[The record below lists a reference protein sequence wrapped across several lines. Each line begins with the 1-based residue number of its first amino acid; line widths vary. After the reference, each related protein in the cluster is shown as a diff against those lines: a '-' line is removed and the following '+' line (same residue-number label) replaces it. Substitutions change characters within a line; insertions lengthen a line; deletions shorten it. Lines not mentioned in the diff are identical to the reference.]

1 MPTSLWTTWLHTAA
15 AAPETLALAEA
26 REGGETWTRRDLTLR
41 AEALA
46 AAAPAALAPGATVAF
61 REPNGLRW
69 LAMFLALQQR
79 GTVALPLD
87 VALPPAHCAA
97 AAVRLGAH
105 WLWDADA
112 AGESWQDL
120 DPAAPPAPAQADYC
134 LVKTTSGSTGQ
145 PRPLRFTSANM
156 LADGRQIAATMAIG
170 PADRNL
176 GAIPFGH
183 SYGLGNLVLPLI
195 AQGTALVCST
205 EILPDAL
212 AAQIERHRATVLPS
226 VPAVLRALAESSVEG
241 GRLRTLRRVIS
252 AGAPLRPETAAAFL
266 ARFGVPVG
274 NFYGSSETGGICFDR
289 TGEAARAGGGVGR
302 PLEGVEVRLDEDGRV
317 TVRGAAV
324 VAPGEHTLADL
335 GAWNERGELVL
346 TGRATALANIGGKKV
361 APAEIERALR
371 ALDGVTDAWVGVQTR
386 AAGGED
392 FLLAAV
398 ETARPSEEVRR
409 ALAERLPAW
418 QVPRQWWVAPRLPR
432 TERGKLDRRELEA
445 RCAEP
450 NPANRR

>member
-15 AAPETLALAEA
+15 AGPDRLALIEA
-26 REGGETWTRRDLTLR
+26 REGGVTCTRQGLTAQ

-46 AAAPAALAPGATVAF
+46 ATAPDALATGSTVAF
-61 REPNGLRW
+61 CERNGVRW
-69 LAMFLALQQR
+69 LAMFLALQRR
-79 GTVALPLD
+79 GAVALPLD
-87 VALPPAHCAA
+87 AALPPAQR
-97 AAVRLGAH
+97 AAVAVELGAH
-105 WLWDADA
+105 WIWDADA
-112 AGESWQDL
+112 AGGNWQPL
-120 DPAAPPAPAQADYC
+120 DSAVPPAGEAADFC

-145 PRPLRFTSANM
+145 PKPLLFTSANM
-156 LADGRQIAATMAIG
+156 LADGRQIAATMDFG
-170 PADRNL
+170 PEDRNL

-183 SYGLGNLVLPLI
+183 SYGLGNLVLPLV

-212 AAQIERHRATVLPS
+212 AAQIERHGATVLPS
-226 VPAVLRALAESSVEG
+226 VPAVLRALAESSVEAA
-241 GRLRTLRRVIS
+241 RLRTLRRVIS
-252 AGAPLRPETAAAFL
+252 AGAPLRPETAASFL
-266 ARFGVPVG
+266 ARFGVPIG

-289 TGEAARAGGGVGR
+289 TGKATMTGGSVGQT
-302 PLEGVEVRLDEDGRV
+302 LEGVEVRLDEDGRV
-317 TVRGAAV
+317 TVRSAAV

-335 GAWNERGELVL
+335 GAWNGRGELVL
-346 TGRATALANIGGKKV
+346 TGRATPWANIGGKKV
-361 APAEIERALR
+361 SPAEIERALR

-398 ETARPSEEVRR
+398 ETTRTGDEVRR

-418 QVPRQWWVAPRLPR
+418 QMPRQWWVAASLPR

-445 RCAEP
+445 RCASG
-450 NPANRR
+450 R

>member
-1 MPTSLWTTWLHTAA
+1 MPTSLWITWLRTAA
-15 AAPETLALAEA
+15 SAPDAPALIET
-26 REGGETWTRRDLTLR
+26 RPGGETCTRAGLTAR

-46 AAAPAALAPGATVAF
+46 AVAPATLAPGETVAF
-61 REPNGLRW
+61 CEPNGSRW
-69 LAMFLALQQR
+69 VAVFLALQQR
-79 GTVALPLD
+79 GAVALPLD
-87 VALPPAHCAA
+87 VALPPAQRADAA
-97 AAVRLGAH
+97 ARLGAH
-105 WLWDADA
+105 WLWEVDL
-112 AGESWQDL
+112 AGQNWQPL
-120 DPAAPPAPAQADYC
+120 DPGVPPSPAEADHC

-145 PRPLRFTSANM
+145 PKPLLFTSANM
-156 LADGRQIAATMAIG
+156 LADGRQVAATMGVG

-183 SYGLGNLVLPLI
+183 SYGLGNLVLPLL

-212 AAQIERHRATVLPS
+212 AEQIERHQATVLPS

-241 GRLRTLRRVIS
+241 KRLRSLRRVIS
-252 AGAPLRPETAAAFL
+252 AGAPLRPETASAFL
-266 ARFGVPVG
+266 ARFGVPVS

-289 TGEAARAGGGVGR
+289 AGSGALIGGSVGR
-302 PLEGVEVRLDEDGRV
+302 PLEGVEVRLDGEGRV

-346 TGRATALANIGGKKV
+346 TGRATPLANIGGKKV
-361 APAEIERALR
+361 SPAEIERALR

-386 AAGGED
+386 AGGGED

-398 ETARPSEEVRR
+398 ETARTGEEVRQ

-418 QVPRQWWVAPRLPR
+418 QMPRQWWVSLRLPR

-445 RCAEP
+445 RCGGK
-450 NPANRR
+450 

>member
-1 MPTSLWTTWLHTAA
+1 MATSLWTTWLRTASSG
-15 AAPETLALAEA
+15 PQVLALAEA
-26 REGGETWTRRDLTLR
+26 REGGETWTRRDLTAR
-41 AEALA
+41 AQALA
-46 AAAPAALAPGATVAF
+46 ATAPAALATGAVVAF
-61 REPNGLRW
+61 CEPNGLRW
-69 LAMFLALQQR
+69 PAMFLALQQR
-79 GTVALPLD
+79 GAVALPLD
-87 VALPPAHCAA
+87 VALPPAQRAA
-97 AAVRLGAH
+97 AAARLGVH
-105 WLWDADA
+105 WFWEAGA
-112 AGESWQDL
+112 AGGNWQPLDL
-120 DPAAPPAPAQADYC
+120 ETPPAPEEADYC

-145 PRPLRFTSANM
+145 PKPLLFTSANM

-170 PADRNL
+170 PEDRNL

-212 AAQIERHRATVLPS
+212 AAQIECHRATVLPS
-226 VPAVLRALAESSVEG
+226 VPAVLRALAESSVDAA
-241 GRLRTLRRVIS
+241 RLGTLRRVIS
-252 AGAPLRPETAAAFL
+252 AGAPLRPETAAGFL

-289 TGEAARAGGGVGR
+289 TGEAARTSGSVGQ

-317 TVRGAAV
+317 TARSAAV

-398 ETARPSEEVRR
+398 ETTRTGEEVRQ

-418 QVPRQWWVAPRLPR
+418 QVPRHWWVALRLPR

-445 RCAEP
+445 RCAGGK
-450 NPANRR
+450 

>member
-1 MPTSLWTTWLHTAA
+1 MPTSLWNTWRRTAA
-15 AAPETLALAEA
+15 SGPEALALTEA
-26 REGGETWTRRDLTLR
+26 RQGGETLSRAGLTAR

-46 AAAPAALAPGATVAF
+46 AAMPAALAPGATVAF
-61 REPNGLRW
+61 CEPNGSPWMAL
-69 LAMFLALQQR
+69 FLALQQR
-79 GTVALPLD
+79 GAVALPLD
-87 VALPPAHCAA
+87 VALPPAQRAA
-97 AAVRLGAH
+97 AAARLGAH
-105 WLWDADA
+105 WLRDA
-112 AGESWQDL
+112 AAAQIWQPFDTGT
-120 DPAAPPAPAQADYC
+120 PPAPVGADYC

-145 PRPLRFTSANM
+145 PKSLLFTSANM
-156 LADGRQIAATMAIG
+156 LADGRQIAATMGIG
-170 PADRNL
+170 PEDRNL

-212 AAQIERHRATVLPS
+212 AAQIERHQATVLPS

-241 GRLRTLRRVIS
+241 TRLRSLRRVIS
-252 AGAPLRPETAAAFL
+252 AGAPLRPEAAAAFL
-266 ARFGVPVG
+266 ARFGVPVS

-289 TGEAARAGGGVGR
+289 TGTGAIKGGSVGR

-335 GAWNERGELVL
+335 GAWNEHGELVL
-346 TGRATALANIGGKKV
+346 TGRATPLANIGGKKV
-361 APAEIERALR
+361 SPAEIERALR
-371 ALDGVTDAWVGVQTR
+371 ALDGVTDAWVGVQAR

-398 ETARPSEEVRR
+398 ETARTGEEVRQ
-409 ALAERLPAW
+409 ALAERVPAW
-418 QVPRQWWVAPRLPR
+418 QIPRQWWVALRLPR

-445 RCAEP
+445 RCGG
-450 NPANRR
+450 R